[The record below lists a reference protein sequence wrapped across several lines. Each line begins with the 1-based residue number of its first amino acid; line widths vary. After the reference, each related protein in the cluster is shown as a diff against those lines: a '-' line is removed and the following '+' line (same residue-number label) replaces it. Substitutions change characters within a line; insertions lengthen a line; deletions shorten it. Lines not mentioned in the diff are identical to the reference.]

1 VESSVAEVLDKITEN
16 YEKVLKEIEL
26 PNDVIIE
33 NQEEFM
39 NLEDTEDEMD

>member
-1 VESSVAEVLDKITEN
+1 MESSVAEVLDKITEN